1 MKKNLLYILAI
12 LAITGMWSS
21 CSDNDG
27 GEDEPEMPLT
37 APEVSVQNLSLKNA
51 ILPAKAVRLRV
62 NIINTT
68 HADLQWFV
76 EGKATSTDTIY
87 EFSSATEGEYKIKVT
102 ASNILGEASDSTYIT
117 VQDGFKISD
126 VTNWTGEGECR
137 SVLAIQWVKPEVED
151 LLHPTDEDVFF
162 RAWGYKWNKPQKGKI
177 PPTGFDMIKAIA
189 KSEPRLFVI
198 VSSDAL
204 GTTIK
209 GFGYDGN
216 GDGKISIES
225 DDFEHDKREYKGI
238 SLTEADFTD
247 GIYVQKQEDNIDDV
261 RVTSEGDWWMG
272 GWYVAYASYWLGYG
286 EAVLEAE
293 EYEYSNFYASNREL
307 EDECWDAWTFSP
319 INDAEQNIL
328 PIPRLL
334 KAAGIK

>member
-37 APEVSVQNLSLKNA
+37 TPEVSVQNLSLKNA
-51 ILPAKAVRLRV
+51 ILPSKTVRLRA

-68 HADLQWFV
+68 RADLQWFLD
-76 EGKATSTDTIY
+76 GKATSTDTIY

-126 VTNWTGEGECR
+126 VKNWTGEGDCR
-137 SVLAIQWVKPEVED
+137 SVLAIQWAKPEVED
-151 LLHPTDEDVFF
+151 LLHPADEDIFF

-189 KSEPRLFVI
+189 KSDPRLFVI